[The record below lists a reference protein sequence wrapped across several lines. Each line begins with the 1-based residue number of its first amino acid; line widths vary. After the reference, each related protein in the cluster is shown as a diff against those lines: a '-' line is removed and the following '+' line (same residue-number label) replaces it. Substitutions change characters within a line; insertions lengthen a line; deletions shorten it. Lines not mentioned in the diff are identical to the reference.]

1 MQNSSASTRNQ
12 LPLHARR
19 RRLRLRR
26 SQDGLLRVVS
36 SQVRVPIEQRGNDWC
51 HGYPYFGEAAEA
63 LDALDLWNRTS
74 MQALLYRGSRR
85 FLGDHIYCRLRQA
98 RWVAGRLLAATFE
111 VFDPENR
118 ILHRLRYRA
127 LRRGRSAKAC

>member
-1 MQNSSASTRNQ
+1 M
-12 LPLHARR
+12 
-19 RRLRLRR
+19 RR

-36 SQVRVPIEQRGNDWC
+36 TQSPHNPSKSGNGWC

-98 RWVAGRLLAATFE
+98 RWAAGRLLAATFE
-111 VFDPENR
+111 VFDSDNGV
-118 ILHRLRYRA
+118 LHRLRYRA
-127 LRRGRSAKAC
+127 LRRSKQL